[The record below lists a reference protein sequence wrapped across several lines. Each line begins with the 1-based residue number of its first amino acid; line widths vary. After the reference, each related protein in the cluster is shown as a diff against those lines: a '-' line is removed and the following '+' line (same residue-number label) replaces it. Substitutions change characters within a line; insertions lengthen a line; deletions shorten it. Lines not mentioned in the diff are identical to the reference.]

1 MLADEE
7 YQKIINEEKF
17 EITLLDG
24 ALLEYMNLIK
34 QTNSIEELKNLVYN
48 KNVRKLN
55 LKRIVESK
63 LDLETIKR
71 NIVNLIELKIQNSV
85 SLWKLLNS
93 NTTSILEETNIL
105 PLHIGFMF
113 ISLRIDEKVIYA
125 PLFFKEVEI
134 KFKNGKPFLT
144 SEGDI
149 KINEKI
155 MFFLKN
161 NGLNLHVDSN
171 LNENRISELVNI
183 LKNDW
188 ENLFSFA
195 KKNLRKFWN

>member
-93 NTTSILEETNIL
+93 NTTSILEETNIW

-188 ENLFSFA
+188 ENLFSLQ
-195 KKNLRKFWN
+195 KNLRKFWN

>member
-1 MLADEE
+1 
-7 YQKIINEEKF
+7 
-17 EITLLDG
+17 
-24 ALLEYMNLIK
+24 
-34 QTNSIEELKNLVYN
+34 
-48 KNVRKLN
+48 
-55 LKRIVESK
+55 
-63 LDLETIKR
+63 
-71 NIVNLIELKIQNSV
+71 
-85 SLWKLLNS
+85 
-93 NTTSILEETNIL
+93 
-105 PLHIGFMF
+105 MF

-188 ENLFSFA
+188 ENLFSFL
-195 KKNLRKFWN
+195 KKSSKILKLRVHRRLIMKIFYFIQVLF

>member
-93 NTTSILEETNIL
+93 NTTSILEETNIW

-161 NGLNLHVDSN
+161 NGLNLRRDSN

-188 ENLFSFA
+188 ENLFSF

>member
-188 ENLFSFA
+188 ENLFSLQ
-195 KKNLRKFWN
+195 KNLRKFWN

>member
-24 ALLEYMNLIK
+24 TLLEYMNLIK

-93 NTTSILEETNIL
+93 NTTSILEETNIW

-188 ENLFSFA
+188 ENLFSLL

>member
-93 NTTSILEETNIL
+93 NTTSILEETNIW

-161 NGLNLHVDSN
+161 NGLNLQM
-171 LNENRISELVNI
+171 
-183 LKNDW
+183 
-188 ENLFSFA
+188 
-195 KKNLRKFWN
+195 